1 MATDGKENENMHQ
14 NEAIGYSL
22 VSIPHSNLGQ
32 NTHSQKKK
40 TLFKYVKTT
49 LFRRDFF
56 WLRNIYA
63 HTQLLFPTFIETS
76 LIEFGPQTLFC
87 S

>member
-32 NTHSQKKK
+32 NTHSSPIPQKKRFLK
-40 TLFKYVKTT
+40 MLK
-49 LFRRDFF
+49 
-56 WLRNIYA
+56 
-63 HTQLLFPTFIETS
+63 
-76 LIEFGPQTLFC
+76 
-87 S
+87 

>member
-32 NTHSQKKK
+32 NTHSPKKA
-40 TLFKYVKTT
+40 LFKYVKTT

-63 HTQLLFPTFIETS
+63 HIQLLFASFIEES
-76 LIEFGPQTLFC
+76 LIEFGPRTIFC